1 MSFSPLL
8 QQLVE
13 ALTCLPG
20 VGQKSAQ
27 RMALHLLQRD
37 RQRALTLAQRLTSA
51 VEEIGQCQ
59 RCRNLTEEPVCG
71 ICRQAN
77 RDETLLCVVETP
89 GDVLA
94 IEQSGHYRGFYFL
107 LHGHLSPI
115 DGIGPETIG
124 ADLLLERL
132 QAGTVQELII
142 ATGTTV
148 EGEATAYYLAQLA
161 GEAGVATTRIAH
173 GVPMGGDLEYVDG
186 NTLGLALKGRRA
198 FDGDGA

>member
-51 VEEIGQCQ
+51 VEEIGYCR
-59 RCRNLTEEPVCG
+59 RCRNFTEEAVCG

-115 DGIGPETIG
+115 DGVGPEAIG
-124 ADLLLERL
+124 ADVLLERL
-132 QAGTVQELII
+132 QAGKVEELIV

-161 GEAGVATTRIAH
+161 ADAGVATTRIAH

-198 FDGDGA
+198 FDGEGA